1 MRNAKGRLARLEA
14 AINPRCRK
22 FGLFDRS
29 NYDPKF
35 DLTSAVQR
43 LRDEHATTDNDE
55 IHIFR
60 WLGSN
65 DAPHQQG
72 PS

>member
-1 MRNAKGRLARLEA
+1 MRNVKGRVARLEA

-29 NYDPKF
+29 NYDAKF
-35 DLTSAVQR
+35 DLVAAVQR
-43 LRDEHATTDNDE
+43 LRDEHAITDNDE

-60 WLGSN
+60 WLRPN
-65 DAPHQQG
+65 EAPHQPG

>member
-35 DLTSAVQR
+35 DLVAAVLR
-43 LRDEHATTDNDE
+43 LHIERAITDSDE

-60 WLGSN
+60 WLGSD